1 MIKKDIPLSKK
12 NIIDGN
18 ISISICPSCKRP
30 TFFIKEKSY
39 FECLTCG
46 IRGGLIEYIK
56 YMKKDISEKKII
68 DCLMKGDIN
77 ESLYHEAINNNLQK
91 AKRYKKMNSDALNF
105 FESQNNNK
113 GIKYLKEVRKLSDET
128 IKKFHL
134 GYADNNW
141 RSLVEYMTKLGYSP
155 EELVDNSLAFK
166 SSKGGEVFDFFNDRA
181 MFPFVNKEGEIL
193 GFGGR
198 TLNNKDDRK
207 YLNSKETV
215 VYSKRKYLFDLYHL
229 KADNNKPVILVE
241 GNLDVISLNQA
252 GFENAV
258 ASCGTALTEE
268 QAKLIREK
276 TSSVIICYD
285 DDDAGQA
292 ATEKSIPILRDAG
305 LEVYVISV
313 NESKDP
319 DEFINKFGSEAFQ
332 ELIDNA
338 TPAIDYQTLKY
349 QEKYSEETFI
359 KRILDCHYSDEEL
372 IKCFAKYNI

>member
-1 MIKKDIPLSKK
+1 M
-12 NIIDGN
+12 
-18 ISISICPSCKRP
+18 
-30 TFFIKEKSY
+30 
-39 FECLTCG
+39 
-46 IRGGLIEYIK
+46 
-56 YMKKDISEKKII
+56 
-68 DCLMKGDIN
+68 
-77 ESLYHEAINNNLQK
+77 
-91 AKRYKKMNSDALNF
+91 
-105 FESQNNNK
+105 
-113 GIKYLKEVRKLSDET
+113 
-128 IKKFHL
+128 
-134 GYADNNW
+134 
-141 RSLVEYMTKLGYSP
+141 
-155 EELVDNSLAFK
+155 
-166 SSKGGEVFDFFNDRA
+166 
-181 MFPFVNKEGEIL
+181 
-193 GFGGR
+193 
-198 TLNNKDDRK
+198 NNKDDRK

-292 ATEKSIPILRDAG
+292 ATEKAIPILRDAG
-305 LEVYVISV
+305 LDVYVISV

-338 TPAIDYQTLKY
+338 TPAIEYQTLEY